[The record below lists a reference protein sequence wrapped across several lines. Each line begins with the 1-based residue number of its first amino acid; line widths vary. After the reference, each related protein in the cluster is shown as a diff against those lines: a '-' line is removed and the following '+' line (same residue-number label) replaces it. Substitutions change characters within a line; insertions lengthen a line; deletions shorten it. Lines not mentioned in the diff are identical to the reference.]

1 MGWSTQIEEQPLL
14 GMAHGNA
21 GIMTALAKLY
31 HITKEE
37 RYYALLKKALVYEDN
52 YYREE
57 LGNWLDF
64 RIKDKRERDEM
75 DTVAWCHG
83 AGGILVSR
91 LMIYDWLGEDLRVIV
106 ETDIQKAGQKLKE
119 RALRDG
125 MCLCHGSCG
134 NLLIFSDYAKFSKDQ
149 DGAWG
154 KQYESYICQKLKS
167 DKFELLQQE
176 KHNPGLMSGYLGIAY
191 YMLIKYDRMGIDILR
206 LE

>member
-1 MGWSTQIEEQPLL
+1 M
-14 GMAHGNA
+14 
-21 GIMTALAKLY
+21 
-31 HITKEE
+31 
-37 RYYALLKKALVYEDN
+37 YEDN

-154 KQYESYICQKLKS
+154 NNMKVIFARS
-167 DKFELLQQE
+167 
-176 KHNPGLMSGYLGIAY
+176 
-191 YMLIKYDRMGIDILR
+191 
-206 LE
+206 